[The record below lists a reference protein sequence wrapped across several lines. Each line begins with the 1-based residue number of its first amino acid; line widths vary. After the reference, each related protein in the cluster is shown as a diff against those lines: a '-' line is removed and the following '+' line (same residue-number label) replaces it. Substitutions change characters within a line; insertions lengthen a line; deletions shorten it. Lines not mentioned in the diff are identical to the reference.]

1 MFNQIIFQSTEQKI
15 LKKSD
20 LNLDRW
26 IQKIS
31 KSSYWKL

>member
-1 MFNQIIFQSTEQKI
+1 MNKKI

-26 IQKIS
+26 IQKLS
-31 KSSYWKL
+31 KSSLMKTLMIQMWQT